1 MFSKTTEYA
10 FRASV
15 FLCEAKGR
23 RVPAQEIA
31 AATHVP
37 VRYMSKVLQTLT
49 EAGLIESQRGPS
61 GGFWMTRDP
70 ATMSLLDVVQAI
82 APFERVGTRSYGTD
96 PLQDGMV
103 ALHRELDNLTT
114 IAIDKLASISLDSLM
129 GESDDAMAVEAA
141 VANGSS
147 HNGSGH
153 NGTTHNGAGSNGFEA
168 QSSQSNGHHN
178 H

>member
-61 GGFWMTRDP
+61 GGFWITRDP
-70 ATMSLLDVVQAI
+70 VDMSLLDVVQAI
-82 APFERVGTRSYGTD
+82 APLERMSAGASNGNGDHNGFQADMRRLYK
-96 PLQDGMV
+96 
-103 ALHRELDNLTT
+103 ELDSLVE
-114 IAIDKLASISLDSLM
+114 IAVKKLAGTSLDSLM
-129 GESDDAMAVEAA
+129 AEDAEAVLPGRDLNGVATAA
-141 VANGSS
+141 PP
-147 HNGSGH
+147 
-153 NGTTHNGAGSNGFEA
+153 NGTGENGFRGNGA
-168 QSSQSNGHHN
+168 H
-178 H
+178 

>member
-1 MFSKTTEYA
+1 FSKTTEYA

-61 GGFWMTRDP
+61 GGFWITRDP
-70 ATMSLLDVVQAI
+70 VDMSLLDVVQAI
-82 APFERVGTRSYGTD
+82 APLERMSAGSSNGTGDTNGFQSDMRRLYK
-96 PLQDGMV
+96 
-103 ALHRELDNLTT
+103 ELDSLVE
-114 IAIDKLASISLDSLM
+114 IAVKKLAGTSLDSLM
-129 GESDDAMAVEAA
+129 TDESDNTAVEAELNA
-141 VANGSS
+141 AANV
-147 HNGSGH
+147 GH
-153 NGTTHNGAGSNGFEA
+153 RNGAGQNGFGA
-168 QSSQSNGHHN
+168 NGTH
-178 H
+178 

>member
-15 FLCEAKGR
+15 FLCEAQGR

-61 GGFWMTRDP
+61 GGFWLTRDP
-70 ATMSLLDVVQAI
+70 ADLSLLDIVQAI
-82 APFERVGTRSYGTD
+82 D
-96 PLQDGMV
+96 PLERITECPLGLKEHCETLCP
-103 ALHRELDNLTT
+103 LHRELDNLAQV
-114 IAIDKLASISLDSLM
+114 AIEQLRNTPLKSLM
-129 GESDDAMAVEAA
+129 QQKVVPLGMKVT
-141 VANGSS
+141 V
-147 HNGSGH
+147 
-153 NGTTHNGAGSNGFEA
+153 GAGA
-168 QSSQSNGHHN
+168 SNGHANGNGH

>member
-15 FLCEAKGR
+15 FLCEAQGR

-61 GGFWMTRDP
+61 GGFWLTHDP
-70 ATMSLLDVVQAI
+70 AKLSLLDIVQAI
-82 APFERVGTRSYGTD
+82 D
-96 PLQDGMV
+96 PIDRIQECPLGLKDHCDTLCP
-103 ALHRELDNLTT
+103 LHRELDNLAA
-114 IAIDKLASISLDSLM
+114 IAIDKLANTSLKSLM
-129 GESDDAMAVEAA
+129 QEPVVPLGIKVSLSS
-141 VANGSS
+141 ANGSA
-147 HNGSGH
+147 NG
-153 NGTTHNGAGSNGFEA
+153 NGKH
-168 QSSQSNGHHN
+168 
-178 H
+178 

>member
-15 FLCEAKGR
+15 FLCEAQGR

-61 GGFWMTRDP
+61 GGFWLTRDP
-70 ATMSLLDVVQAI
+70 AQLSLLDVVQAI
-82 APFERVGTRSYGTD
+82 D
-96 PLQDGMV
+96 PLERITACPLGLEEHCESLCP
-103 ALHRELDNLTT
+103 LHRELDNLADT
-114 IAIDKLASISLDSLM
+114 AIKQLARTSLKSLM
-129 GESDDAMAVEAA
+129 QQKVVPLGIKVSLSGLG
-141 VANGSS
+141 NG
-147 HNGSGH
+147 
-153 NGTTHNGAGSNGFEA
+153 
-168 QSSQSNGHHN
+168 NGHH
-178 H
+178 

>member
-15 FLCEAKGR
+15 FLCEAQGR

-61 GGFWMTRDP
+61 GGFWLTRDP
-70 ATMSLLDVVQAI
+70 AELSLLDIVQAI
-82 APFERVGTRSYGTD
+82 D
-96 PLQDGMV
+96 PLERIHECPLGLKEHCDTLCP
-103 ALHRELDNLTT
+103 LHRELDNL
-114 IAIDKLASISLDSLM
+114 
-129 GESDDAMAVEAA
+129 AA
-141 VANGSS
+141 VAIKQLASTPLKSLMQQQVVPLGIKISVGGTNAAGDRASTNG
-147 HNGSGH
+147 
-153 NGTTHNGAGSNGFEA
+153 NGA
-168 QSSQSNGHHN
+168 H
-178 H
+178 